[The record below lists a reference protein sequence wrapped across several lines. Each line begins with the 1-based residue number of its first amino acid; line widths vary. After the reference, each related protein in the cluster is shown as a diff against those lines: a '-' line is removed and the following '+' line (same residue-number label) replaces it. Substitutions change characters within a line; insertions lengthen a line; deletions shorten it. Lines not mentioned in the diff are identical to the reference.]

1 MTDSILTSV
10 KQSLGLAEDYEVYDP
25 ELIMHINSVLGT
37 LNQLGVGPDDGF
49 EIADKTE
56 TWDHLLTNEGA
67 LFPDKRL
74 SPVRSYM
81 FHRVKM
87 LFDPPT
93 VGYLVTAIEKM
104 IEQAEWRIMVAQD
117 NILNPYVPPP
127 VTTDDGLDVVL
138 DPDEVTINPE
148 TDRIIF
154 DGGSP

>member
-10 KQSLGLAEDYEVYDP
+10 KQSLGLAEDYTVYDP

-37 LNQLGVGPDDGF
+37 LHQLGVGPDDGF

-74 SPVRSYM
+74 NPVKSYM
-81 FHRVKM
+81 YLRVKM
-87 LFDPPT
+87 LFDPPS
-93 VGYLVTAIEKM
+93 VGYVVTSTEKM
-104 IEQAEWRIMVAQD
+104 IEQAEWRITNAQD
-117 NILNPYVPPP
+117 NILHPYVPP
-127 VTTDDGLDVVL
+127 VVTDDGLDVVL
-138 DPDEVTINPE
+138 DPDEVIINPE

>member
-74 SPVRSYM
+74 NPVRSYVYL
-81 FHRVKM
+81 RVKM
-87 LFDPPT
+87 LFDAPS
-93 VGYLVTAIEKM
+93 VGYVVTAMEKM
-104 IEQAEWRIMVAQD
+104 IEQAEWRITVAQD
-117 NILNPYVPPP
+117 NILNPYVPP
-127 VTTDDGLDVVL
+127 VVVNDGLDDVF